1 LPVCNAL
8 YGRLTEGAGFR
19 PCPFR
24 FERSTICL
32 MAAMEQIQAMQ
43 VQALLQNKIESG
55 KKV

>member
-1 LPVCNAL
+1 
-8 YGRLTEGAGFR
+8 
-19 PCPFR
+19 
-24 FERSTICL
+24 